1 MTSGLSHLHVLEVG
15 GGLAASMVGKLVAD
29 LGATVVKVE
38 PPGGDPIRQRGPFRG
53 QQVDPENSGT
63 FVYLNSNKRS
73 VMLDL
78 TQPAGGASLEVLVLQ
93 EELLIHQ
100 VPPQEMV
107 ANGLDYTRLRQINP
121 RLVMLSITPFGLTG
135 PYRDYAA
142 CDLTL
147 YHGSGLGWIPR
158 SGNRCPGSHRV

>member
-1 MTSGLSHLHVLEVG
+1 MTSGLGHLYVLELG

-38 PPGGDPIRQRGPFRG
+38 PPGGDPARQRGPFRG
-53 QQVDPENSGT
+53 QQVDPETSGT
-63 FVYLNSNKRS
+63 FLYLNSNKRS

-78 TQPAGGASLEVLVLQ
+78 TQPAGHASLEVLVRQ
-93 EELLIHQ
+93 ADLLVHQ
-100 VPPQEMV
+100 VPLQEIV
-107 ANGLDYTRLRQINP
+107 VNGLDYTRLRQMHP
-121 RLVMLSITPFGLTG
+121 CVVMLSITPFGLTS

-147 YHGSGLGWIPR
+147 YQAL
-158 SGNRCPGSHRV
+158 